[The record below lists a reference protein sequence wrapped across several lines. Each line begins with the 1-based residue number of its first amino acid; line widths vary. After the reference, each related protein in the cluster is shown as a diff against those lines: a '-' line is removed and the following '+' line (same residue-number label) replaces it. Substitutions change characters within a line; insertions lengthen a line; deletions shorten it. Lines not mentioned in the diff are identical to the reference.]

1 MQWPNEKDKQRAAK
15 HYTENY
21 RSRYTNSI
29 KTRGELRFSGWVCSF
44 CCNSDT
50 GRVNVKQHQHH
61 LIWTSCWAPVYINKY
76 KAWIKH
82 EPMSNRSSH
91 FYVDLLYFLCHR
103 QDFYWSFLWVTSI
116 FTRSRNWLPWVNIC
130 VSRPC
135 FLVWFVLFCY
145 LRYVSY
151 TKCCLCVW
159 IVHSWLFLLFSVT
172 FIYNSFVI
180 KFVIG

>member
-135 FLVWFVLFCY
+135 FFGVVRVILL
-145 LRYVSY
+145 SS
-151 TKCCLCVW
+151 LCVLYQMLPVCLDCSFL
-159 IVHSWLFLLFSVT
+159 IVPTVLCNIYIQLLCD
-172 FIYNSFVI
+172 
-180 KFVIG
+180 